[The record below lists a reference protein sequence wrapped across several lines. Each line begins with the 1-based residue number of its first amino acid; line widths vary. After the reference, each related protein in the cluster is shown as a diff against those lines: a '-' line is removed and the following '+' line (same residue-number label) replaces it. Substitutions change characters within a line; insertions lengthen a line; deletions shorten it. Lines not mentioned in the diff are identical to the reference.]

1 MGGFNAKAP
10 KDDFTKKK
18 PESRQPSEKTKKV
31 EEQAKRLEEPK
42 ESQKPLEE
50 KPVEKVA
57 SKTFYGVSPM
67 EMAKQLDAENAK
79 KMASEM
85 TDKASDLGNI
95 EENPN
100 DQNTAGQN
108 MYGKREENKTHSG
121 KVIGSNAFNNPFGKP
136 NQPTVASGIP
146 QTQTNPT
153 LAPAAFGQSS
163 LGQASAMQES
173 HIQPGGASKIG
184 RTFGSAKQDKTEGW
198 NTGTANSFLASGAN
212 KAEDNDMAE
221 EDIFGEGEPQ
231 QVNTGFANPTS
242 FGQPQST
249 AFGQPTGSGN
259 LQSSLGFDPKS
270 NPSFTQRR
278 K

>member
-1 MGGFNAKAP
+1 MGGFNARAP

-18 PESRQPSEKTKKV
+18 PESRQPSERTKKD
-31 EEQAKRLEEPK
+31 EEQPKRLDETKPI
-42 ESQKPLEE
+42 QKPLEE

-57 SKTFYGVSPM
+57 SKTFYGVKPM
-67 EMAKQLDAENAK
+67 EMAAKLDAENAK
-79 KMASEM
+79 KMVSEM
-85 TDKASDLGNI
+85 TDKTAELDNI
-95 EENPN
+95 EENPLEQKTSN
-100 DQNTAGQN
+100 QN
-108 MYGKREENKTHSG
+108 MFGKGEENKTNSG
-121 KVIGSNAFNNPFGKP
+121 KVFGSNAFNNPFGKAT
-136 NQPTVASGIP
+136 QPTVSSGIGQP
-146 QTQTNPT
+146 QSNPT

-163 LGQASAMQES
+163 LGQASA
-173 HIQPGGASKIG
+173 IQDTQTSSGASKIG

-212 KAEDNDMAE
+212 KADDNEMAE

-249 AFGQPTGSGN
+249 AFGQPSSSSN